1 MSFVETMTPRERVLN
16 ALAGKPVDRTP
27 VSNPTNV
34 ATVELMDM
42 TDAPFPDACR
52 DPELSARLAATGYTE
67 LGFDSI
73 MPYYTIIQESSAL
86 GCEMQWEQKDNWP
99 TVRMSKPIWKGP
111 DDVKIPP
118 GFLEHRDNLVI
129 TRSISMLK
137 DEFGEEVAIIG
148 KTMGPWTLA
157 YHVFGV
163 EPFLLMTIDDPDL
176 TMQCLNRLKEI
187 SVLFGQAQID
197 AGADALTF
205 PDHAT
210 GDLVSGQY
218 YKRFLL
224 EIHQEMAE
232 RLPVPLIL
240 HICGNT
246 LDRMDYIAQNN
257 MAAFHF
263 DSKNDPQKAMDIVDG
278 RIGLVGN
285 INNPQTLYARG
296 PEEVREEVYRCMD
309 AGVNMI
315 APECAVPLATKL
327 ENLLEIPK
335 AVKDW
340 TEEHR
345 GNGAAKK

>member
-1 MSFVETMTPRERVLN
+1 MTFVETMTPRERVMR
-16 ALAGKPVDRTP
+16 ALTGKPVDRAP

-34 ATVELMDM
+34 ATVELMDL

-52 DPELSARLAATGYTE
+52 DPELNARLAATGYTE

-73 MPYYTIIQESSAL
+73 MPYFTIIQESSAL
-86 GCEMQWEQKDNWP
+86 GCEMQWEQKDNWA
-99 TVRMSKPIWKGP
+99 TVRMTSPIWKGP
-111 DDVKIPP
+111 DDVHIPP
-118 GFLEHRDNLVI
+118 GFLEHPDCIAV

-137 DEFGEEVAIIG
+137 EEYGDEVAIIG

-163 EPFLLMTIDDPDL
+163 EPFLLMTIDDPDMTL
-176 TMQCLNRLKEI
+176 RCLHRLKEI

-210 GDLVSGQY
+210 GDLVSGEY

-224 EIHQEMAE
+224 EIHQEMVE
-232 RLPVPLIL
+232 RLDVPLIL

-257 MAAFHF
+257 MAMFHF

-296 PEEVREEVYRCMD
+296 PAEVREEVYRCLD

-315 APECAVPLATKL
+315 APECAIPLATKL

-340 TEEHR
+340 TAEHQ
-345 GNGAAKK
+345 GPGAG